1 MTPEDVVDSYRFHM
15 TAKSTSAAKT
25 VLAGVTDIKADGPD
39 TVIFTLSSGSADFPY
54 LTSDYHIPIMPS
66 NRDGTVDWQS
76 GVRTGAFIFDEFQAG
91 IRAKLKRNPN
101 YYHEGKPYFDE
112 VEFITLADVTARAN
126 ALTTGETHYM
136 ARCDLKTLDL
146 LKSNADLEVN
156 EETGFAHNTL
166 PMLVDVPPFDNVDVR
181 LALKYAI
188 DRKEIVDK
196 IFFGHAKAGNDN
208 PISSIV
214 PYAIDPMPVH
224 SYDPD
229 IAKFHLK
236 KAGFSSL
243 AVDLSVAEAA
253 FSGAIDTGVLI
264 KNSAAK
270 CGIDVNVIREPN
282 DGYWDNVWLKKG
294 WSASY
299 TSGRPTQ
306 DWMFATFYAADA
318 AWNES
323 HWKNPRFN
331 ELLLAARPETD
342 EVKRAA
348 LYAEM
353 QQLVHDD
360 SGMIILVF
368 NNWVDANSKVL
379 GHGTIGSN
387 WEGDGFRIAERWW
400 FA

>member
-1 MTPEDVVDSYRFHM
+1 M
-15 TAKSTSAAKT
+15 TADSTSAAKS
-25 VLAGVTDIKADGPD
+25 VLAGVADIKADGPN

-66 NRDGTVDWQS
+66 KGNGTVDWQS
-76 GVRTGAFIFDEFQAG
+76 GVRTGAFVFDKFEPG

-146 LKSNADLEVN
+146 LKSDADLEVN

-181 LALKYAI
+181 LALKYVI

-196 IFFGHAKAGNDN
+196 IFYGHAKAGNDN
-208 PISSIV
+208 PISPIV
-214 PYAIDPMPVH
+214 PFAVDPTPTH

-229 IAKFHLK
+229 KAKFHLK
-236 KAGFSSL
+236 KAGLSSL
-243 AVDLSVAEAA
+243 AVDLSVAEVA

-270 CGIDVNVIREPN
+270 CGVDVNVIREPN

-342 EVKRAA
+342 EAKRAA
-348 LYAEM
+348 MYAEM

-368 NNWVDANSKVL
+368 NNWVDANSKAL
-379 GHGTIGSN
+379 AHGTIGSN

>member
-1 MTPEDVVDSYRFHM
+1 
-15 TAKSTSAAKT
+15 
-25 VLAGVTDIKADGPD
+25 LAI
-39 TVIFTLSSGSADFPY
+39 
-54 LTSDYHIPIMPS
+54 
-66 NRDGTVDWQS
+66 WQ
-76 GVRTGAFIFDEFQAG
+76 RTGAFIYGEFQPG

-112 VEFITLADVTARAN
+112 VEFITLADVTARSN

-196 IFFGHAKAGNDN
+196 IFYGHAKAGNDN

-214 PYAIDPMPVH
+214 PYAIDPMPMH
-224 SYDPD
+224 SYNPD
-229 IAKFHLK
+229 MAKFHLK
-236 KAGFSSL
+236 KAGLSSL
-243 AVDLSVAEAA
+243 AVDFSVAEVA
-253 FSGAIDTGVLI
+253 FTGAVDAGLLI
-264 KNSAAK
+264 KDSAAK
-270 CGIDVNVIREPN
+270 CGINVNVIREPN

-342 EVKRAA
+342 EAKRAA
-348 LYAEM
+348 MYAEM

-368 NNWVDANSKVL
+368 NNWVDANSKAL

-400 FA
+400 FV